1 MYIMHNKGDDNE
13 KDNEDGDDK
22 VIMITIGITVTKYNN
37 DNTLHSYLAFAIH
50 S

>member
-1 MYIMHNKGDDNE
+1 MHNKDDDNQ
-13 KDNEDGDDK
+13 KDYDDNK